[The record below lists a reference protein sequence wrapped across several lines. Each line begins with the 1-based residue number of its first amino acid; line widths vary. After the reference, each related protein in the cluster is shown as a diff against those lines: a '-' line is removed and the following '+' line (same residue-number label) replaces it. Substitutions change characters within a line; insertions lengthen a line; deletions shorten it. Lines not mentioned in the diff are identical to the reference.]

1 MAADDTDPEKGASD
15 VAAIL
20 TRADTAIGG
29 GDGKGALVA
38 LGEAIVAA
46 AAAKQQNGVVT
57 GIVSRIIDVHRR
69 VPAEVET
76 AVSML
81 ARAEEHFGA
90 TREIV
95 EARASIHES
104 AGHHEA
110 AFGMLQRL
118 AALVPDDVAKAVV

>member
-1 MAADDTDPEKGASD
+1 MSADDNDSGKENAGAD
-15 VAAIL
+15 IAAML

-29 GDGKGALVA
+29 GDGKGALIA

-46 AAAKQQNGVVT
+46 AAAKQTNGVVT
-57 GIVSRIIDVHRR
+57 GIVNRIIDVHKR

-95 EARASIHES
+95 EAR
-104 AGHHEA
+104 
-110 AFGMLQRL
+110 
-118 AALVPDDVAKAVV
+118 